1 VSLPH
6 SLSSFFAEDTPDN
19 GSLSRA

>member
-6 SLSSFFAEDTPDN
+6 SLSSFFAQDTPEN
-19 GSLSRA
+19 GPLSRA